1 MVLWGCD
8 VYQWCTDTPPIHM
21 PIHSLVHVSCIDA
34 VSWVDAV
41 LGVAAIGVLWAVGF
55 FGAAYGMRGCTE
67 EKEEGEKTGK
77 REKEKE

>member
-1 MVLWGCD
+1 M
-8 VYQWCTDTPPIHM
+8 
-21 PIHSLVHVSCIDA
+21 A
-34 VSWVDAV
+34 VGLLDAV